1 MIIHIYLNNRLE
13 TNKNLLILF
22 VYLILFFTY
31 YLAWILQ
38 FQTARRN
45 KNLSQEVNLMLKYMN
60 SKKGFTLIEL
70 MIVVAIIG
78 ILAAIAIPQYIKYI
92 KRSRTSNG
100 VDHTRMICNAIMDWS
115 SAPNMADGDLVTY
128 VIPPYTTAGKDLIP
142 FYAVPPA
149 QSHFPSEGDW
159 LTNGDQYYNF
169 TVDLTN
175 PSDPV
180 VTADSKNGPND
191 TALYGDKVQ
200 AGGIGVTST
209 AVLSGCKANVEN
221 VSSAY

>member
-1 MIIHIYLNNRLE
+1 
-13 TNKNLLILF
+13 
-22 VYLILFFTY
+22 
-31 YLAWILQ
+31 
-38 FQTARRN
+38 
-45 KNLSQEVNLMLKYMN
+45 MLKYMH

-92 KRSRTSNG
+92 KRSRTSNA
-100 VDHTRMICNAIMDWS
+100 VDHTRMICNAVTDWV
-115 SAPNMADGDLVTY
+115 SAPNMADGNPLLYNALPTNTGNDT
-128 VIPPYTTAGKDLIP
+128 IP

-159 LTNGDQYYNF
+159 MTNGDQYYTY

-180 VTADSKNGPND
+180 VLATARGAAADPSV
-191 TALYGDKVQ
+191 YGATIQ
-200 AGGIGVTST
+200 AGGLS
-209 AVLSGCKANVEN
+209 AVLVAPNNSLSGCKANVES
-221 VSSAY
+221 VSTAY